1 MKGRPDA
8 RRGAMLM
15 ADPGGTMSS
24 DQPEPANDSAAPLPE
39 INGYAVLRAV
49 GHGGM
54 STVYLAEQAS
64 LGREVAVKVMLPE
77 ALADEV
83 SRRRFENEVRTIAR
97 LEHPHIVGIFEVGRT
112 RDGLPYYAM
121 PYLARGHLGQCNFTD
136 NEPRVIATLR
146 ALLSALDYAHA
157 RGVIHRDVKAE
168 NVLFDEADRP
178 LLADFGIALRHGF
191 SPRVT
196 MAGLAVGSTAY
207 MAPEQARGENV
218 DHRADL
224 YSVGVLAYE
233 MLAGRLPYIAGDA
246 LAMAMQHVQDPI
258 PRLPRDKRHWQR
270 LIDKAMAKSP
280 AQRYRNAQQMLD
292 ALQRI
297 DRRRQSRGFAIAQR
311 FGDGIARIRHW
322 PRGVWIAAG
331 LAAATLA
338 GIGLR
343 HYNQGEDVA
352 PAATVIASSTPSEAT
367 TRAPHADLTSAMLRP
382 PPESAA
388 EPWVRAAEQQIAAR
402 NLTAPKGGNAYD
414 SLLAAWSAD
423 SMHARLPGTIDA
435 LTDALTVQ
443 IQQQLKN
450 GGETRARDYIDRAEQ
465 LAQKTRRAQ
474 SPALRRMQIAVA
486 KDLGTQVDAAAKR
499 FDRVSAIAAASL
511 AMDVMDDKVAAAALM
526 KRARAIG
533 QPGDRVPD
541 EVAGL
546 MLMHSGGRIVAASR
560 TEVSRGDY
568 SRFAAATG
576 RPPTLCRERA
586 SLLRMLSPRD
596 WKSPGFAQQDTQAV
610 VCVSWNDAEAY
621 TRWLSK
627 RNGHRYRLPNAAEA
641 AQFAASGDKPVTEW
655 LTDCNQGCRKRL
667 AHGPSWRGSSGTR
680 PLDPGRGYDDVGFR
694 VVRDP

>member
-1 MKGRPDA
+1 
-8 RRGAMLM
+8 MLVV
-15 ADPGGTMSS
+15 DPGGTMSS
-24 DQPEPANDSAAPLPE
+24 EQPEQAQESAEPLPD
-39 INGYAVLRAV
+39 ITGYTVLQAI

-54 STVYLAEQAS
+54 STVYLAVQAS

-121 PYLARGHLGQCNFTD
+121 PHLSRGHLGQLDFTQ

-224 YSVGVLAYE
+224 YSVGVLAFE

-280 AQRYRNAQQMLD
+280 GTRYRNAQQMLD

-297 DRRRQSRGFAIAQR
+297 ERKRQSAGFALAQR
-311 FGDGIARIRHW
+311 FGDGVSRVRHW
-322 PRGVWIAAG
+322 PLGVWIAAG
-331 LAAATLA
+331 LATALLL

-343 HYNQGEDVA
+343 HYNRGDAA
-352 PAATVIASSTPSEAT
+352 PAAAVAAVPAAQ
-367 TRAPHADLTSAMLRP
+367 APAAVPQPQADLTSAMLRP
-382 PPESAA
+382 PPESPA
-388 EPWVRAAEQQIAAR
+388 ETWMLAAEQQTRAR
-402 NLTAPKGGNAYD
+402 NLIAPKSGNAYD
-414 SLLAAWSAD
+414 SVVAAWRAD
-423 SMHARLPGTIDA
+423 PHHARLPAAVDGLIDA
-435 LTDALTVQ
+435 MAAQ
-443 IQQQLKN
+443 AQQRLRDGQ
-450 GGETRARDYIDRAEQ
+450 EDRARDYIERADRIAHE
-465 LAQKTRRAQ
+465 TRRVD
-474 SPALRRMQIAVA
+474 SPALRRMQEAVA
-486 KDLGTQVDAAAKR
+486 ESLEASIDDDAKRLDRNAAIRTATLAAA
-499 FDRVSAIAAASL
+499 
-511 AMDVMDDKVAAAALM
+511 VMDDKAAAAVLM
-526 KRARAIG
+526 KRAREIG
-533 QPGDRVPD
+533 QTGIRAPAD
-541 EVAGL
+541 VAGL
-546 MLMHSGGRIVAASR
+546 MFMHSGGHIVAVSR
-560 TEVSRGDY
+560 NEVSRGDY
-568 SRFAAATG
+568 ARFAAATG
-576 RPPTLCRERA
+576 RQPALCRERA
-586 SLLRMLSPRD
+586 SLLRVLAPRD
-596 WKSPGFAQQDTQAV
+596 WKAPGFDQDDAQAV

-621 TRWLSK
+621 LRWLSA
-627 RNGHRYRLPNAAEA
+627 RNGRRYRLPNAAEA
-641 AQFAASGDKPVTEW
+641 AQLTAAGAKPVSEW
-655 LTDCNQGCRKRL
+655 LADCSQSCRKRL
-667 AHGPSWRGSSGTR
+667 AHGPSWRGSAGSR

-694 VVRDP
+694 IVRDP

>member
-1 MKGRPDA
+1 
-8 RRGAMLM
+8 ML
-15 ADPGGTMSS
+15 APDPGGTMSS
-24 DQPEPANDSAAPLPE
+24 DQPERANDSAEPLPE
-39 INGYAVLRAV
+39 IVGYTVLQAI

-54 STVYLAEQAS
+54 STVYLAVQAS

-121 PYLARGHLGQCNFTD
+121 PHLSRGHLGQCDFTQ

-178 LLADFGIALRHGF
+178 LLADFGIALRHGY

-224 YSVGVLAYE
+224 YSVGVLAFE

-270 LIDKAMAKSP
+270 FIDKAMAKSP
-280 AQRYRNAQQMLD
+280 GTRYRSAQQMLD

-297 DRRRQSRGFAIAQR
+297 ERQRQSKGFAFAQR
-311 FGDGIARIRHW
+311 MGDNVARIRKW
-322 PRGVWIAAG
+322 PIGVWIAAG
-331 LAAATLA
+331 LAAAALL

-343 HYNQGEDVA
+343 HYNQNAGTADDASVAAVVVTPTTPAQTQAAESNADV
-352 PAATVIASSTPSEAT
+352 S
-367 TRAPHADLTSAMLRP
+367 SAMLRP
-382 PPESAA
+382 PPESPA
-388 EPWVRAAEQQIAAR
+388 EPWMLSAEQQIRAR
-402 NLTAPKGGNAYD
+402 NLTAPKAGNAYD
-414 SLLAAWSAD
+414 SVLAAWRAD
-423 SMHARLPGTIDA
+423 PAHARLPAAIDA
-435 LTDALTVQ
+435 LIDAMAVQ
-443 IQQQLKN
+443 IQQRLKD
-450 GGETRARDYIDRAEQ
+450 GEEPRARDYIQRADRIARETGH
-465 LAQKTRRAQ
+465 AG
-474 SPALRRMQIAVA
+474 SPALRRMHAAVA
-486 KDLGTQVDAAAKR
+486 KSLEARIDADAKR
-499 FDRVSAIAAASL
+499 LDRNAGIEAATL
-511 AMDVMDDKVAAAALM
+511 AAEVMDDKVAAAALM

-533 QPGDRVPD
+533 QAGDRAPD
-541 EVAGL
+541 DVAGL
-546 MLMHSGGRIVAASR
+546 AFMHSGGHIVAVGR
-560 TEVSRGDY
+560 NEVSRADY
-568 SRFAAATG
+568 RRFAAAT
-576 RPPTLCRERA
+576 RRTPALCRERA
-586 SLLRMLSPRD
+586 SLLRMLAPRD
-596 WKSPGFAQQDTQAV
+596 WTSPGFAQDDTHAV

-621 TRWLSK
+621 LRWLSE
-627 RNGHRYRLPNAAEA
+627 RNGRRYRLPTAAEA
-641 AQFAASGDKPVTEW
+641 AQLAAGSGKPVSEW
-655 LTDCNQGCRKRL
+655 LADCSQGCRRRL
-667 AHGPSWRGSSGTR
+667 AHGSSWRGGSGAR
-680 PLDPGRGYDDVGFR
+680 PLDPSRGYDDVGFR

>member
-1 MKGRPDA
+1 
-8 RRGAMLM
+8 ML
-15 ADPGGTMSS
+15 APDPGGTMSS
-24 DQPEPANDSAAPLPE
+24 DQPEQAHDSAEPLPE
-39 INGYAVLRAV
+39 INGYTVLRAV

-54 STVYLAEQAS
+54 STVYLAEQTS

-121 PYLARGHLGQCNFTD
+121 PYLARGHLGQCDFTQ
-136 NEPRVIATLR
+136 NEPRVVATLR

-280 AQRYRNAQQMLD
+280 GVRYRNAQQMSD

-297 DRRRQSRGFAIAQR
+297 DRRRQSRGFAVAQR

-331 LAAATLA
+331 LAAATLV
-338 GIGLR
+338 GVGLR
-343 HYNQGEDVA
+343 HYNQDTVA
-352 PAATVIASSTPSEAT
+352 TPAAMASSASLPVE
-367 TRAPHADLTSAMLRP
+367 TRAAPHADLTSAMLRP

-388 EPWVRAAEQQIAAR
+388 EPLMRAAEQQIGAL

-423 SMHARLPGTIDA
+423 SAHARLPATVDALIDA
-435 LTDALTVQ
+435 MTAQ
-443 IQQQLKN
+443 IQQRLKS
-450 GGETRARDYIDRAEQ
+450 GDGARAREYIEQ
-465 LAQKTRRAQ
+465 ADQIAQKTRRAQ
-474 SPALRRMQIAVA
+474 SPALRRMQLVVA
-486 KDLGTQVDAAAKR
+486 KSLGAQVDDAARRHDRAAAIA
-499 FDRVSAIAAASL
+499 SATFAGE
-511 AMDVMDDKVAAAALM
+511 VMNDKVAATALM

-541 EVAGL
+541 DVAGL
-546 MLMHSGGRIVAASR
+546 TLMRSGAHIVAAGK
-560 TEVSRGDY
+560 TEVSRGEY
-568 SRFAAATG
+568 ARFAASTG
-576 RPPTLCRERA
+576 RTPALCRERA
-586 SLLRMLSPRD
+586 SLLRVLSPRD
-596 WKSPGFAQQDTQAV
+596 WTSPGFAQQDGQAV
-610 VCVSWNDAEAY
+610 VCVSWSDAEAY
-621 TRWLSK
+621 TRWLSQ
-627 RNGHRYRLPNAAEA
+627 RNGRRYRLPNAAEA

-655 LTDCNQGCRKRL
+655 LADCSQGCRKRL
-667 AHGPSWRGSSGTR
+667 AHGPSWRGISGTR
-680 PLDPGRGYDDVGFR
+680 PLDPGRGYDDVSFR